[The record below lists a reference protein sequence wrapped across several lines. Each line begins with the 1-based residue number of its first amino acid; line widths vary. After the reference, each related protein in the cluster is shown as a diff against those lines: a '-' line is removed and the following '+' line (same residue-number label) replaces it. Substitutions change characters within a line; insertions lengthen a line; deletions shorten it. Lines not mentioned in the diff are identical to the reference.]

1 MKIFVLNYL
10 TREPG
15 EPHKF
20 IMFFEDGKY
29 LEVTETIELA
39 Y

>member
-1 MKIFVLNYL
+1 MKVFVLDYL

-15 EPHKF
+15 GPKKF
-20 IMFFEDGKY
+20 LMFFEDGKY
-29 LEVTETIELA
+29 LEVAETIELV